1 MAFAQKTMCQK
12 GLHAMTVENVRIE
25 TNKSAHGIYHVRRCK
40 ACQSARMK
48 IYFLTYDKSKAKKRT
63 VPNAQ
68 QPDQL

>member
-12 GLHAMTVENVRIE
+12 GLHAMTLENVRIE
-25 TNKSAHGIYHVRRCK
+25 TIKSSAYGIYRVRRCK
-40 ACQSARMK
+40 ACQAARAK
-48 IYFLTYDKSKAKKRT
+48 IYFQTYGKKRT